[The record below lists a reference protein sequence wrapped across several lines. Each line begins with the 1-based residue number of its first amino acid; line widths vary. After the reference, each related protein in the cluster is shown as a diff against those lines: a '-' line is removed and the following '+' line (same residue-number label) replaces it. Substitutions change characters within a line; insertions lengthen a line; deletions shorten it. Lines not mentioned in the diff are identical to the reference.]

1 MTSIAVVGV
10 SHRTAPVEIR
20 ERFAFSDHEAVEALG
35 GLREKSGMK
44 EAVLLSTCNRTE
56 LYVCPGSDPD
66 LVAAGEAVLAE
77 KAGGLVG
84 GASQYLYHEQGID
97 SVRHLYRVVAGM
109 DSLILGEAEIQG
121 QVKSAYELAGRVPTD
136 PPVAGPVLH
145 RLFQTALAVG
155 GQIRSQTPLGRG
167 AASAASVAVELARKI
182 FGSLEGREVMILGAG
197 NTAELVVETLKRDRI
212 RGLIVANRT
221 RDRAQNL
228 ADRLDGKAIH
238 FDEMPFSLAQTD
250 ILVASTA
257 APHVLIT
264 RDGFRQA
271 IGGAREK
278 PLLILDLAIPRDV
291 EPELGGEANVF
302 LYNVDDLREIIDG
315 NLIKRQAS
323 ISDAEAIVQD
333 QADSFA
339 QWHDARDVVPV
350 ITGLRDRWGSMREDE
365 LEWLWQRL
373 GHLPA
378 EDRELVESFS
388 RRLLNKLLHEPT
400 IRLKESVAN
409 GGGADFVDAVRF
421 LHAVGDVAP
430 GADAGADPGAASS
443 ADSESG
449 PELTDLLDRND
460 TDE

>member
-1 MTSIAVVGV
+1 
-10 SHRTAPVEIR
+10 
-20 ERFAFSDHEAVEALG
+20 
-35 GLREKSGMK
+35 
-44 EAVLLSTCNRTE
+44 
-56 LYVCPGSDPD
+56 
-66 LVAAGEAVLAE
+66 
-77 KAGGLVG
+77 
-84 GASQYLYHEQGID
+84 
-97 SVRHLYRVVAGM
+97 
-109 DSLILGEAEIQG
+109 
-121 QVKSAYELAGRVPTD
+121 
-136 PPVAGPVLH
+136 
-145 RLFQTALAVG
+145 
-155 GQIRSQTPLGRG
+155 
-167 AASAASVAVELARKI
+167 
-182 FGSLEGREVMILGAG
+182 MILGAG
-197 NTAELVVETLKRDRI
+197 NTAELVVEALKRDRI

-228 ADRLDGKAIH
+228 AARLDGKAIH
-238 FDEMPFSLAQTD
+238 FDEMPFSLSQTD

-333 QADSFA
+333 QAHSFA

-388 RRLLNKLLHEPT
+388 KRLLNKLLHEPT

-409 GGGADFVDAVRF
+409 GRGADFVDAVRF

-449 PELTDLLDRND
+449 PELADLLDRND